1 MRFLADETGQLDQLQ
16 NTIGT
21 LFTNTII
28 PIIMWA
34 ATLVGVIVCITIGWK
49 LMNANSPEE
58 QQQVKKKLLNWII
71 GTALIF
77 MSSGLYSIIMEIVK
91 GAGL

>member
-1 MRFLADETGQLDQLQ
+1 MRFLVDETGQLDQLQ
-16 NTIGT
+16 NTIGA
-21 LFTNTII
+21 LFTGTII

-77 MSSGLYSIIMEIVK
+77 IISRRRI
-91 GAGL
+91 